1 MRPSWETPTGQ
12 VVPMG
17 TADVLHSLVW
27 LAAVWLLCSSV
38 TCLLLEQL
46 SEVQSLW
53 LSPNNGIHRGDCEV
67 PAIAAALAH
76 VTTCGNE
83 GSPGRVFYPSATQP
97 PLAVQ
102 SVTQQKTQY
111 IFCWVAAHSS
121 VTKDCQFLPKK
132 GWMSLQARELS
143 GLPTTLEMS
152 TLSRRDCLFLVI
164 RYHSCAQCWHWTLS
178 QLSKIPSFIYDKWIL
193 LIPRSWIVS
202 HCVSDFLHSVG
213 IDIKMLIFIFAK

>member
-1 MRPSWETPTGQ
+1 
-12 VVPMG
+12 MG

-27 LAAVWLLCSSV
+27 LAVVGLLCSSV
-38 TCLLLEQL
+38 MCLLLEQL

-53 LSPNNGIHRGDCEV
+53 LSPNNGIHKGVCEV
-67 PAIAAALAH
+67 PVIAAALAERLAH

-111 IFCWVAAHSS
+111 IFCWVATHSS
-121 VTKDCQFLPKK
+121 VTKDSQFLPKK
-132 GWMSLQARELS
+132 GWMSLQVRELS

-152 TLSRRDCLFLVI
+152 TLSRRDWLFLVI
-164 RYHSCAQCWHWTLS
+164 RYCSCVRYWHWTLS
-178 QLSKIPSFIYDKWIL
+178 QLSKIPRFIYDKWIL
-193 LIPRSWIVS
+193 LIPRRSWIVS
-202 HCVSDFLHSVG
+202 HCVSDFLHFVG
-213 IDIKMLIFIFAK
+213 IEIKMLIFIFAK